1 MFAFLNNCEGVLA
14 EAVEPGDVKLTLADA
29 GKWGD
34 VTFGPGVVIRATI
47 THPSD
52 PGSYEVVAILGKDED
67 ALDPDVT
74 FRIERGL
81 EDGASSGASWPAGA
95 KVSAR
100 ITAEMLEA
108 FPQLHERRFLMAQ
121 AAGGPNYFSLGSF
134 AALSPDRAKPTDGH
148 FYGSQDKNFG
158 VEIAGCSQPV
168 SLSQAPAWQT
178 SASYNAGAVVSPP
191 VADGFQYW
199 FDPLYEGATAQTAT
213 APEFAGDSEPTVAYN
228 DGLPGQPVGFW
239 VPTPQPVDTEI
250 FFGAGARLVLS
261 EAGFI
266 ASLKEV
272 GATAPVVSI
281 GDGSDMERFADNV
294 ALSQIAGNGHIHRI
308 TIADG
313 GALPDRLNLRLDTP
327 ATGGQFRGR
336 FYWRGFFFGDA

>member
-14 EAVEPGDVKLTLADA
+14 EALEPGDVKLTLADA
-29 GKWGD
+29 GKWGY

-47 THPSD
+47 THPSN
-52 PGSYEVVAILGKDED
+52 PGGYEVVSILGKDEE

-74 FRIERGL
+74 YRVERGL
-81 EDGASSGASWPAGA
+81 EDGAASGASWPAGS

-108 FPQLHERRFLMAQ
+108 FPQLHKRRFLMAQ
-121 AAGGPNYFSLGSF
+121 VAGGPGYFSLGSF
-134 AALSPDRAKPTDGH
+134 AALSPERARPTDGY
-148 FYGSQDKNFG
+148 FYGSQDENFG

-168 SLSQAPAWQT
+168 SLSQAPAWQ
-178 SASYNAGAVVSPP
+178 SNSYYTPGAVVSPP

-199 FDPLYEGATAQTAT
+199 FDPLYEGATAKTAV
-213 APEFAGDSEPTVAYN
+213 APDFAGDSEPTVAYN

-250 FFGAGARLVLS
+250 IFGLGAVLS
-261 EAGFI
+261 EVGFI
-266 ASLKEV
+266 ASFKE
-272 GATAPVVSI
+272 GAATTPVVSI
-281 GDGSDMERFADNV
+281 GDGIDMERFADNV

-308 TIADG
+308 AIAEG
-313 GALPDRLNLRLDTP
+313 GALPARLNFRLDTA

-336 FYWRGFFFGDA
+336 FYWRGFFFGNA